1 MKKDSVWRTSERS
14 GQLARGEGMA
24 DETTYYSDQSGVRVT
39 GKQVIV
45 NNVTYAMANI
55 SPVSMTVEKP
65 SLSRRFFA

>member
-1 MKKDSVWRTSERS
+1 
-14 GQLARGEGMA
+14 MA